1 MSEEY
6 SDDFLVIFVPVIDE
20 LGRVVFDRYCRRAAT
35 CAPRSK
41 VHTLRCCLA
50 QSTWNIF
57 CVKVNIGPMF
67 EKNFDDIQMPTVCS
81 QG

>member
-20 LGRVVFDRYCRRAAT
+20 LGRVVLDRYCWRAET

-57 CVKVNIGPMF
+57 F
-67 EKNFDDIQMPTVCS
+67 A
-81 QG
+81 